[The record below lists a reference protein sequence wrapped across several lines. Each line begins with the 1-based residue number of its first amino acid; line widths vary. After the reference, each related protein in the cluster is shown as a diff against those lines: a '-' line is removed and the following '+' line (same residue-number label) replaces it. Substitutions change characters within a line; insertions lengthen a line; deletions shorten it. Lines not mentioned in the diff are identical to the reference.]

1 MNYIG
6 AGGLGEDEWAAIVV
20 DIDMHKLKNRVKK
33 SRKIIEEHDFI
44 TMIEINANDPDEIDS
59 EIVDDLDLPSYELH
73 PFRGEYKEEPEHDLR
88 YATFEVTKWS
98 VRYVCSPK
106 HWDARMSL
114 SIEVKT

>member
-20 DIDMHKLKNRVKK
+20 DINMHKLKNRVKK
-33 SRKIIEEHDFI
+33 ARKIIEEHDFI

-59 EIVDDLDLPSYELH
+59 GVCDNLNLPSYELH
-73 PFRGEYKEEPEHDLR
+73 PFREGYEIVEEYQLR
-88 YATFEVTKWS
+88 YASFEVTKWS

>member
-20 DIDMHKLKNRVKK
+20 DINMHKLKNRVKK
-33 SRKIIEEHDFI
+33 ARKIIEEHDFI

-73 PFRGEYKEEPEHDLR
+73 PFRGEYKEEPEHYLR
-88 YATFEVTKWS
+88 YASFEVTKWS